1 MAQNNDVRMLLFR
14 ARLLLEEG
22 QADKALPVLEAIQA
36 DNEEEQQEIAY
47 LLGWCHVSSKRWDD
61 AAKVLSPLPKF
72 VEGDGGEE
80 SRIDRVRLTHSLLRL
95 GMAAVNLGQ
104 YEDASRHYTKCLKVL
119 QSKKIQLPEAKL
131 KARYGL
137 AMTYLM
143 RGLYAAAIQHYEL
156 ALGLCLYIDDDEE
169 IGNIYYG
176 LCQTYLRSGNLIN
189 AQLAAVKALEL
200 YERCADRHMEGLAH
214 NMLGYIYLQLGDYR
228 EASDHYT
235 EALSIAASQSNA
247 KMVMINCASLADVRL
262 TEGRLEEANRY
273 CQRALDNIDLI
284 QNKDRFL
291 ESLTYLECGK
301 VAQAEAQRFE
311 GERRQHH
318 LEEALAWFEK
328 AQDGLSPT
336 QAYTQVSD
344 LYGRWAE
351 VLEQLGRYEEAITC
365 WKSGYEALS
374 AANGPVLN

>member
-1 MAQNNDVRMLLFR
+1 
-14 ARLLLEEG
+14 
-22 QADKALPVLEAIQA
+22 
-36 DNEEEQQEIAY
+36 
-47 LLGWCHVSSKRWDD
+47 
-61 AAKVLSPLPKF
+61 
-72 VEGDGGEE
+72 
-80 SRIDRVRLTHSLLRL
+80 
-95 GMAAVNLGQ
+95 MAAVNLGQ

-262 TEGRLEEANRY
+262 TEGRLRRPTAIVSALLITSTLSRIRTNSL
-273 CQRALDNIDLI
+273 RA
-284 QNKDRFL
+284 
-291 ESLTYLECGK
+291 
-301 VAQAEAQRFE
+301 
-311 GERRQHH
+311 
-318 LEEALAWFEK
+318 
-328 AQDGLSPT
+328 
-336 QAYTQVSD
+336 
-344 LYGRWAE
+344 
-351 VLEQLGRYEEAITC
+351 
-365 WKSGYEALS
+365 
-374 AANGPVLN
+374 